1 MADVQLE
8 IKELTPYKTGTPIQ
22 QEIGFDLSA
31 STYRIMHLRRRLKEN
46 LVEIGVELIRAK
58 SNLDHGDWEDWVRND
73 LGWNPSTAWRFMNAA
88 RECNGNLALAHDI
101 DLEQFWGHKPRMP
114 YRHSPEGEPRSIRD
128 IERALT
134 IAAHQLK
141 WHIDSAIKVWK
152 DITSYA
158 KKLEWCLE
166 YFTSQDIREADPL
179 SYVTIL
185 KRIEVMSIDLQRKL
199 EAIKMPDEIHIYS
212 TGDLEKKGIE
222 QIKRESTIKFGEFI
236 MGGTE

>member
-1 MADVQLE
+1 MAGLQLE
-8 IKELTPYKTGTPIQ
+8 IKELTPYKAGTLVQ
-22 QEIGFDLSA
+22 QEIGFDLAA
-31 STYRIMHLRRRLKEN
+31 STHRIMHLRRRLKEN
-46 LVEIGVELIRAK
+46 IVEIGLELIRAK

-88 RECNGNLALAHDI
+88 RECNGNLALAQDI

-114 YRHSPEGEPRSIRD
+114 YRHSPEGEPRSIQD

-141 WHIDSAIKVWK
+141 GHIDSAIKVWQ
-152 DITSYA
+152 DIIFYA
-158 KKLEWCLE
+158 EKLEWCLE

-179 SYVTIL
+179 FCVTIL
-185 KRIEVMSIDLQRKL
+185 KRIKETSIDLQQKM

-222 QIKRESTIKFGEFI
+222 QIKSESTIEFGELI